1 MNSTPDSN
9 DQPDSDG
16 LYGNNLSDLFRCAL
30 DATAPTPQ
38 AQPWQPPTVEHLA
51 ELLPQYQVEKLIGR
65 GGMGAVYQGVQ
76 VSLQRHVAIKLLP
89 AELAANTEF
98 ISRFKREA
106 QTLARLQHP
115 GIVAVHDFGQTAEGH
130 LYFIMEFVDGTD
142 LMHIIHGPGLDPT
155 QALEITIQVCEALH
169 YSHSQGVIHRDIKP
183 ANVLVTKEGRAKLA
197 DFGLARPL
205 STTPSGV
212 TAASLIMGTP
222 DYMAP
227 EQWAGKADHRA
238 DIYSLGVMLYE
249 MLTGSRPQGVFD
261 LPSIRSQVDAR
272 LDEVVVKAMRQ
283 EPERRYQQVS
293 ELREAVNRIRTTEPP
308 RPAQEPVFVPPRAAK
323 QPLPARSPRRR
334 HSALDVLGWSVAAFF
349 LVVLAGLLFLFW
361 PNQKSAQV
369 AASTVAESD
378 QGEKASSHFPTIT
391 RPTPPAIIPKVESPP
406 APATAQVVTSLPK
419 IPEAMPPAKP
429 SVPTPPPSAPLVPA
443 TVPASPAP
451 PVIEVFSRESQNLM
465 AWALSP
471 LEQAV
476 PPDIRQKLT
485 YIREDLIDE
494 GKTKP
499 AFSLDAYRAAYY
511 LCEDLLTALN
521 ERDQA
526 RVAAGYRAAQTAA
539 AQPIGNQALD
549 ARRNYLMSWPQFDR
563 EQSQRNALSQQNQ
576 ARTTVSGEAQKVVW
590 ANKVERL
597 RVSLDAKYRSFR
609 AAMR

>member
-76 VSLQRHVAIKLLP
+76 VSLKRQVAIKLLP

-98 ISRFKREA
+98 ISRFQREA

-142 LMHIIHGPGLDPT
+142 LMHIIHGPGLEPT

-183 ANVLVTKEGRAKLA
+183 ANVLVTKDGRAKLA

-205 STTPSGV
+205 STMPSGV
-212 TAASLIMGTP
+212 TAASLVMGTP

-272 LDEVVVKAMRQ
+272 RDEVVIKAMRQ

-308 RPAQEPVFVPPRAAK
+308 RLAQEPAFAPPRTAK
-323 QPLPARSPRRR
+323 QTLPARNSRRR

-349 LVVLAGLLFLFW
+349 LIVLAGLLFLFW
-361 PNQKSAQV
+361 PNKKSVSPV
-369 AASTVAESD
+369 AATVTVND
-378 QGEKASSHFPTIT
+378 QGEKASSHLP
-391 RPTPPAIIPKVESPP
+391 IIPQPAPPIVIPKAEPPP
-406 APATAQVVTSLPK
+406 APATAQVTPTSK
-419 IPEAMPPAKP
+419 IPEAMPPAKL
-429 SVPTPPPSAPLVPA
+429 SVPAPTTPVSIPTPAAPTIVQTPIIQVFTREAQNLISWALAPLEE
-443 TVPASPAP
+443 T
-451 PVIEVFSRESQNLM
+451 
-465 AWALSP
+465 
-471 LEQAV
+471 V

-485 YIREDLIDE
+485 YLREDLIDE
-494 GKTKP
+494 GKVRP
-499 AFSLDAYRAAYY
+499 SASLDAYRAAFY

-549 ARRNYLMSWPQFDR
+549 ARRNYLMSWPQHSR
-563 EQSQRNALSQQNQ
+563 EESQRAALSNQSQ
-576 ARTTVSGEAQKVVW
+576 ARTVVSSEAHKVAW
-590 ANKVERL
+590 ATKAERL
-597 RVSLDAKYRSFR
+597 RASLDARYRTFR
-609 AAMR
+609 SAMRQ